1 MGGESHR
8 RRGALCFSEGYFV
21 EIMTKLKIFGK
32 KELRN
37 DLYFNFLK
45 MIKKGFQAEAF
56 LLMMATWNFARFRY
70 AVRTFNL
77 VEFEK
82 KIKQL
87 EPVFKKFYGK
97 DFKTINF
104 DDYSSEIKKIF
115 NVLAG
120 IKGIEKTGAT
130 KLMHLKDPKVF
141 VMWDGY
147 IRNYYGFKK
156 GDYRDYIAFLK
167 LMQEKFENIKPK
179 SGRTPAKLIDEH
191 NYITITRQIID
202 NKQEK

>member
-1 MGGESHR
+1 
-8 RRGALCFSEGYFV
+8 
-21 EIMTKLKIFGK
+21 MTKLKIFGK

-45 MIKKGFQAEAF
+45 MIENGFQTEAF

-77 VEFEK
+77 VEFERETK
-82 KIKQL
+82 EL
-87 EPVFKKFYGK
+87 ETIFQKFYSK

-104 DDYSSEIKKIF
+104 DAYFPEIKKIF
-115 NVLAG
+115 SVLAG

-130 KLMHLKDPKVF
+130 KLMHLKAPKVF

-156 GDYRDYIAFLK
+156 GDCHDYLAFLK
-167 LMQEKFENIKPK
+167 LMQRKFGNIKSK

-191 NYITITRQIID
+191 NYITITIPIIK
-202 NKQEK
+202 NKGRKK